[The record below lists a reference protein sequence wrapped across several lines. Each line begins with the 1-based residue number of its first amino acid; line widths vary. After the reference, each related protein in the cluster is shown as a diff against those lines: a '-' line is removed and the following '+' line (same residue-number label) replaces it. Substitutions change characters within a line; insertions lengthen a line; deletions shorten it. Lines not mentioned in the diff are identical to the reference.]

1 VGLSVITGTLIL
13 GSSGGID
20 GSTGKV
26 LSLKRLEAELN
37 AVVDRLESDWLLHGV
52 VKKELAEQVHA
63 LLIRA
68 RSL

>member
-1 VGLSVITGTLIL
+1 VGLSIISGTLIL
-13 GSSGGID
+13 SSNGGID
-20 GSTGKV
+20 GSTGKFS
-26 LSLKRLEAELN
+26 SLKRLEAELN
-37 AVVDRLESDWLLHGV
+37 AVVGRLESDWLLHGV